1 MNHKLAASLIG
12 TLIMISIA
20 EPAYAYLDPAT
31 GSIMIQAVL
40 GAVAGGTLFF
50 RTQIFR
56 LKSLFT
62 RTSKEADGE

>member
-1 MNHKLAASLIG
+1 MNHKLAASLTG
-12 TLIMISIA
+12 TIAMISVA

-40 GAVAGGTLFF
+40 GAIAGGTLFF
-50 RTQIFR
+50 RTQIYR
-56 LKSLFT
+56 LKTLFS